1 MTALRFV
8 QCSMAILRLRCGVGG
23 NRLSSKKRMLMN
35 HARKTDPGPAS
46 GDAAA
51 GCKKALKLANFSLI
65 D

>member
-8 QCSMAILRLRCGVGG
+8 QCSMAILRLRCGADG
-23 NRLSSKKRMLMN
+23 NRLWGKKQTLMN

-46 GDAAA
+46 GHAAA